1 MGRTEA
7 IARIQN
13 PWAFVVDVYPMRDLT
28 QAFVSVIIPSH
39 NSAHFL
45 PGAIDSLLAQT
56 IPADEIIVV
65 DDGSV
70 DETAEVCRAYGA
82 RVRYIRQENLLA
94 SVARNTGIAAA
105 HGDWLAFLDAD
116 DVWEPNKLELQLT
129 ALSQHEAADFCTT
142 AALAWSA
149 AEEGYHYHFWT
160 GSLDPAVMRR
170 ELLIRNILSGICSS
184 LLIRRD
190 AIEAIGGFAP
200 GKGCEDRRLAVEL
213 LERFQGL
220 LLPHP
225 LVKQRPGPAH
235 WTNPE
240 RHRGEMV
247 LFIEDYDALYRR
259 MDPGGNLRRRAIARV
274 HERTGMHYL
283 ENGELKQ
290 AGKELARAAL
300 LQPTLANPWRVLANY
315 CLGRLKAV

>member
-1 MGRTEA
+1 
-7 IARIQN
+7 
-13 PWAFVVDVYPMRDLT
+13 MRDLS
-28 QAFVSVIIPSH
+28 QAFVTAIIPSH
-39 NSAHFL
+39 NSARFL
-45 PGAIDSLLAQT
+45 PGAIDSILAQT
-56 IPADEIIVV
+56 VPADEVIVV
-65 DDGSV
+65 DDGST
-70 DETAEVCRAYGA
+70 DETDKVCQSYGR

-94 SVARNTGIAAA
+94 SAARNTGIAAA

-129 ALSQHEAADFCTT
+129 ALSQHESADFCTT

-149 AEEGYHYHFWT
+149 AEERYHYHFWS
-160 GSLDPAVMRR
+160 GSLDPAVMRS
-170 ELLIRNILSGICSS
+170 ELLVRNILSGICSS

-190 AIEAIGGFAP
+190 AIKAVGGFAP
-200 GKGCEDRRLAVEL
+200 GKGCEDRRLAVDL
-213 LERFQGL
+213 LERYQGL
-220 LLPHP
+220 LLPHA

-259 MDPGGNLRRRAIARV
+259 MDSGGNLRRRAIARV

-283 ENGELKQ
+283 ENGDLKQ
-290 AGKELARAAL
+290 AGKELARALL

-315 CLGRLKAV
+315 CLGRLKRGNSRATDAAHAV